1 VPRDQRAA
9 ALLRGK
15 YLGDEER
22 VQIIEPA
29 SIMGEL
35 LSTILTV
42 RSYFITAIILVGIST
57 FALAILVFLLSLR
70 LRLREIAT
78 MHKIGGARG
87 RVFSIVSAE
96 MLVIILLGS
105 GLAVVL
111 TMVTGRYGADMIRHM
126 LL

>member
-1 VPRDQRAA
+1 
-9 ALLRGK
+9 
-15 YLGDEER
+15 
-22 VQIIEPA
+22 
-29 SIMGEL
+29 
-35 LSTILTV
+35 
-42 RSYFITAIILVGIST
+42 
-57 FALAILVFLLSLR
+57 
-70 LRLREIAT
+70 